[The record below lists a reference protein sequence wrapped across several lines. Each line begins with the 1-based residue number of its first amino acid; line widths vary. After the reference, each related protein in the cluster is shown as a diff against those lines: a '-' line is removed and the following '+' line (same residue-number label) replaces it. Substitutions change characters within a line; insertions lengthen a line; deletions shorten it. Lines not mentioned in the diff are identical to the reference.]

1 MAALPLLNHL
11 RVPVF
16 CAPMFL
22 VSDPDLVVA
31 ACTAGV
37 VGTFNHLNARTAGDF
52 ERWMDEITARLDE
65 ARRADPR
72 RTVAP
77 FAVNVAVRRAPLEE
91 RYDHD
96 MEVIREHE
104 VPLVISMN
112 GSPRRIAETVHG
124 YGGVLI
130 HDVPSVELAR
140 KAVDAGADG
149 LIALCGGAGGHT
161 GTASPFALVPQIR
174 RFFDGPLALAG
185 AVSDG
190 RGIRAAQ
197 ALGADYAYMGTRFIA
212 TQECGVPTA
221 YKELLVSQGTED
233 VIATDAITGLQA
245 NFLRGSIVGAGL
257 DPAALPV
264 PKGLFQPAIPEDVK
278 GWRDVW
284 SGGHGVGLI
293 DDIPSV
299 AELVDRLRREY
310 LATS

>member
-1 MAALPLLNHL
+1 MAALPLLNGL

-65 ARRADPR
+65 ARRADPG

-77 FAVNVAVRRAPLEE
+77 FAVNVAVRRAPREE

-96 MEVIREHE
+96 MEVIREYE

-149 LIALCGGAGGHT
+149 LIALCGERAGTPARPAPSLWCRRSAGSSTDPWRWRRRQRWPGHQGRAVPGGRLRVYGDPLHRHPGVRCADGVQGATRVTGHR
-161 GTASPFALVPQIR
+161 GR
-174 RFFDGPLALAG
+174 RRHRRDHRSAG
-185 AVSDG
+185 QLPSRLDRG
-190 RGIRAAQ
+190 RG
-197 ALGADYAYMGTRFIA
+197 
-212 TQECGVPTA
+212 P
-221 YKELLVSQGTED
+221 
-233 VIATDAITGLQA
+233 
-245 NFLRGSIVGAGL
+245 
-257 DPAALPV
+257 
-264 PKGLFQPAIPEDVK
+264 
-278 GWRDVW
+278 
-284 SGGHGVGLI
+284 
-293 DDIPSV
+293 
-299 AELVDRLRREY
+299 
-310 LATS
+310 